1 MMDWMAIAGTVVLV
15 GWALLTGI
23 SAAAAVI
30 RRRKK

>member
-15 GWALLTGI
+15 GWALLDGI
-23 SAAAAVI
+23 RTATVVI

>member
-15 GWALLTGI
+15 GWALLGGI
-23 SAAAAVI
+23 SAATVVI